1 MTKEAKHIQM
11 PAPAPVYTI
20 EDIVTK
26 VQELIVE
33 HPVSAKEAARFIGVE
48 QGSLYRMFRN
58 GQLPA
63 KLMHKINTR
72 HYFFLSEIKNYIQS
86 L

>member
-1 MTKEAKHIQM
+1 MNTVAKQIQM
-11 PAPAPVYTI
+11 TPPASYS
-20 EDIVTK
+20 
-26 VQELIVE
+26 VQEIIAKVE
-33 HPVSAKEAARFIGVE
+33 EHLVEKPVSAKDAAAYIGVQ
-48 QGSLYRMFRN
+48 QGSLYRMFRE

-63 KLMHKINTR
+63 TLIHKINTR